1 MPTWSMSRRLVMTL
15 TGVIG
20 VLWLVGVTYAALSIR
35 HEIDEVFDSALQETA
50 QRILPLAID
59 DLGRRGER
67 NDGGSGRLTSL
78 ADDDHEEYIHYQV
91 RDASGRVLLHSH
103 DAPEQPFVAP
113 IKRGFFDDGHR
124 RYFTELSRD
133 KSIAVQVAELPKERH
148 EAVRALWSGLLVPL
162 LIVLPLVAIAIR
174 EMVKHTTKPVRDIQQ
189 EMRKRDGANLAALD
203 AHGLPEELTPI
214 VEDVNRLLVRL
225 NSALEAER
233 AFAAN
238 SAHEL
243 RNPVAAAHAQAS
255 LLAAGIADVDQ
266 RKRAEGL
273 VSTLATLSRKIES
286 ILQLA
291 RTESGLALSRERMSL
306 SDVVSLLMTDYT
318 RKPQAQGRIRFENVA
333 SEDVLVM
340 ADPDALGIA
349 IQNLIGN
356 ALKHSP
362 KGTPI
367 VVRFGPGALLSVRN
381 DGSVVA
387 AEELVR
393 LKQRFARGPS
403 GSKDGSGLGLYIA
416 DTIARQSDGHL
427 DLYSPARGQ
436 TSGFEVVLRL

>member
-1 MPTWSMSRRLVMTL
+1 MPAWSMSRRLVMTL

-20 VLWLVGVTYAALSIR
+20 GLWLVGVTYTALSIR

-50 QRILPLAID
+50 QRILPLAMD
-59 DLGRRGER
+59 DLGGRGGR
-67 NDGGSGRLTSL
+67 SDGGSGRLTSF
-78 ADDDHEEYIHYQV
+78 ADDNHEEYIHYQV
-91 RDASGRVLLHSH
+91 REASGRVVLHSH
-103 DAPEQPFVAP
+103 DAAEEPFVAP
-113 IKRGFFDDGHR
+113 IQRGFFDDGHR

-162 LIVLPLVAIAIR
+162 LVVLPLVAIAIR
-174 EMVKHTTKPVRDIQQ
+174 ETVKHTTKPVRDFQQ
-189 EMRKRDGANLAALD
+189 EMRKRDGANLAAID
-203 AHGLPEELTPI
+203 VHGLPQELTPI

-225 NSALEAER
+225 NSTLEAER

-255 LLAAGIADVDQ
+255 LLAVGAVDPEQ
-266 RKRAEGL
+266 RSRAAGL
-273 VSTLATLSRKIES
+273 VSTLATLSRKIET

-291 RTESGLALSRERMSL
+291 RAESGLALSRERMSL
-306 SDVVSLLMTDYT
+306 SNVVSLLMVDYA
-318 RKPQAQGRIRFENVA
+318 RKPQAKGRIRFENLA
-333 SEDVLVM
+333 SEDVVVM

-362 KGTPI
+362 EGTPI
-367 VVRFGPGALLSVRN
+367 IVRFGPGAILSVRN
-381 DGSVVA
+381 DVSTVA
-387 AEELVR
+387 AEELAG
-393 LKQRFARGPS
+393 LKQRFARGS
-403 GSKDGSGLGLYIA
+403 GGDTNGSGLGLYIA
-416 DTIARQSDGHL
+416 DTIARQSNGHL

-436 TSGFEVVLRL
+436 SSGFEAVLRL

>member
-1 MPTWSMSRRLVMTL
+1 MPAWSMSRRLVMTL
-15 TGVIG
+15 TAVMG

-50 QRILPLAID
+50 QRILPLAMD
-59 DLGRRGER
+59 DLGGRVDSA
-67 NDGGSGRLTSL
+67 DGRSGRLTSF
-78 ADDDHEEYIHYQV
+78 AADDHEEYIHYQV

-103 DAPEQPFVAP
+103 DAPELPFSAP
-113 IKRGFFDDGHR
+113 IKRGFFDDGYR

-133 KSIAVQVAELPKERH
+133 KSIAVQVAELPQERH
-148 EAVRALWSGLLVPL
+148 EAVRALWFGLLVPL
-162 LIVLPLVAIAIR
+162 LVVLPLVAIAIR
-174 EMVKHTTKPVRDIQQ
+174 ETVRRTTRPIRDIQQ
-189 EMRKRDGANLAALD
+189 EMRKRDGANLTALD
-203 AHGLPEELTPI
+203 ARGLPQELTPI
-214 VEDVNRLLVRL
+214 VEDVNRLLARL

-255 LLAAGIADVDQ
+255 LLAVGAVDPDQ

-273 VSTLATLSRKIES
+273 VSTLATLSRKIETL
-286 ILQLA
+286 LQLA
-291 RTESGLALSRERMSL
+291 RAESGLALSRERMSL
-306 SDVVSLLMTDYT
+306 SNVVSLLMVDYA

-333 SEDVLVM
+333 SADVYVM
-340 ADPDALGIA
+340 ADPDAVGIA

-362 KGTPI
+362 EGTPI
-367 VVRFGPGALLSVRN
+367 VVRFGPGAVLSVRN
-381 DGSVVA
+381 DGSVVT
-387 AEELVR
+387 AEELAG
-393 LKQRFARGPS
+393 LKQRFARGV
-403 GSKDGSGLGLYIA
+403 GRDADGCGLGLYIA

-427 DLYSPARGQ
+427 DLFSPARGQ
-436 TSGFEVVLRL
+436 SSGFEAQLRL